1 MPNTEYM
8 KSFENTIKRHVQK
21 NSSLSVSKLKQ
32 KCGYHGISYETF
44 KSELSKIKKSR
55 SNLQT
60 SINTALSNLYGLR
73 TNVKNEYESQQ
84 HSYLKKEKEI
94 AITYDITIGNSQDV
108 HQAIY
113 YGKDYVVNRQ
123 KEIQVALDW
132 EQYEKHVEQV
142 LHRGEK
148 SWCNGSN
155 ISEMYSQVVSMFRH
169 TKALPE
175 LSEEFCADTF
185 LQLDDVAD
193 ELAQFEL

>member
-21 NSSLSVSKLKQ
+21 NSSLFVSKLKQ

-44 KSELSKIKKSR
+44 KSELSKIKKTR

-94 AITYDITIGNSQDV
+94 AITYDITIGNSQDI

-113 YGKDYVVNRQ
+113 YGKEYVVNRQ

-155 ISEMYSQVVSMFRH
+155 MSEMYSQVVSMFRD

-175 LSEEFCADTF
+175 LSEEFSADRF
-185 LQLDDVAD
+185 LQLDDVVD